1 MNWDITFGYSIWF
14 ILFCLGAGVAYALL
28 SYYFWPNSINHLSK
42 RVRIILSIIRFLS
55 VSILA
60 FFIMDPVVKHLK
72 YLKQKPILVFL
83 LDDSQS
89 MNIDSQSRKLA
100 IQSLDKFENELSE
113 QYQIER
119 IKFSNT
125 LVSVRNKMR

>member
-1 MNWDITFGYSIWF
+1 M
-14 ILFCLGAGVAYALL
+14 
-28 SYYFWPNSINHLSK
+28 
-42 RVRIILSIIRFLS
+42 
-55 VSILA
+55 SILA

-125 LVSVRNKMR
+125 LTYSEDQPTFFGEETNISKALYGVKDQYYNQNLGGGAVSFRWNF